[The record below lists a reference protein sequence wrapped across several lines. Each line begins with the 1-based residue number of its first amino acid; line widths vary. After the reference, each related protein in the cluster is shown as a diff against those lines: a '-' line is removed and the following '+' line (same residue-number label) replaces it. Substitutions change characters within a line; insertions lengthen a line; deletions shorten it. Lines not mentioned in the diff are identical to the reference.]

1 MAKPAH
7 GWQSELDPPT
17 RDPGGVSGHRQ
28 LMRALLPTN
37 SSTGVAVAAATG
49 LRTVSNLPLLQ
60 SVGRH
65 CHPWDTSFKNGQ
77 RRRTNETVPGRSTEE
92 KEPKSTTTWS

>member
-1 MAKPAH
+1 MAKPTH
-7 GWQSELDPPT
+7 GWLSELDPPT
-17 RDPGGVSGHRQ
+17 RDPGGVGGHRQ

-49 LRTVSNLPLLQ
+49 LRTVPNLPLLQ